1 MGNTTYLATD
11 KSLIEKFAETLGRF
25 FYNLLPNKRKD
36 SLSSNALT
44 SFYSFIKEQYV
55 SDNNNRIKIESKF
68 NNQANNKV
76 LADIEKQEHLE
87 KVQEY
92 VAPAIITDT
101 NTDNQQQ
108 TNNNLVDN
116 NVSEIDSE
124 LELMKQLPPI
134 NPCK

>member
-36 SLSSNALT
+36 SFSSNALT

-68 NNQANNKV
+68 NNEANNKV
-76 LADIEKQEHLE
+76 LLDIEKQEQLE
-87 KVQEY
+87 KVEEY
-92 VAPAIITDT
+92 VAPNVPTVID
-101 NTDNQQQ
+101 DV
-108 TNNNLVDN
+108 NNEEVVDN

-124 LELMKQLPPI
+124 LESMKQLPPI